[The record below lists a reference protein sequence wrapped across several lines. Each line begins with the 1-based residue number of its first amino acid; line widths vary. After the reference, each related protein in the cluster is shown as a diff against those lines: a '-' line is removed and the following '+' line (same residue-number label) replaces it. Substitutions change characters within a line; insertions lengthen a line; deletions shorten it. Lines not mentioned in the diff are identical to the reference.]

1 MLPETALWAVWGKAG
16 EQYKGDHFFFFF
28 LISGILENPDS

>member
-16 EQYKGDHFFFFF
+16 EQYKGDLFFFFF
-28 LISGILENPDS
+28 NFWYS